1 MQLFGPF
8 NSHFKKE
15 NPAAEERHLNT
26 EDPTQYEPEEVP
38 DEDESQQEDDEDYV
52 SWFTSAEQ

>member
-52 SWFTSAEQ
+52 S